1 MHDICNRKRKNH
13 LIVMKKI
20 LLTIAVAFFALQAV
34 AQKNPKKDKAP
45 SVERASSPTENEKT
59 PATAGKQ
66 TGPAEID
73 ANITGN
79 YGAMHHH
86 LPKGT
91 IIRVRNPKNEKT
103 VAVEVEGKIT
113 DRNAMYILKISPAA
127 AAKIGAEGKSF
138 PVEIEFDDKGGT
150 TIIETPIEPATTG
163 AQTHT
168 VGSGDTLSQLAKKYG
183 ITVADIKKANN
194 LKGDKIKIGQKLK
207 IPAPKP
213 KTEGKK

>member
-1 MHDICNRKRKNH
+1 
-13 LIVMKKI
+13 
-20 LLTIAVAFFALQAV
+20 
-34 AQKNPKKDKAP
+34 
-45 SVERASSPTENEKT
+45 
-59 PATAGKQ
+59 
-66 TGPAEID
+66 
-73 ANITGN
+73 
-79 YGAMHHH
+79 MHHH

-138 PVEIEFDDKGGT
+138 AVELEFDDKGGT
-150 TIIETPIEPATTG
+150 TFIDTPNNLEPTVG

-168 VGSGDTLSQLAKKYG
+168 ITSGDTLSQLAKKYG
-183 ITVADIKKANN
+183 VTVADIKKANN